1 MQDWPVGALGQA
13 AGEGRGEGGEKF
25 MAAVKAPI
33 NGELLAWAR
42 VEHGLA
48 LEDAASALSVKPERL
63 ASWEAGNAKP
73 TLNQVR
79 KAAVLYQRTPAFFL
93 LRQTPSA
100 EDHRRP
106 TDFRSFAGDTPTLGN
121 ALAREVARA
130 RARRHN
136 LMQLQDTAPHSL
148 PALPTVLDEP
158 AVAAGR
164 MRDHLGIS
172 VEAQAGLTNAS
183 QALNS
188 WVGAVEAQ
196 GVLVFQMSRVSPDVC
211 RGFSVYED
219 VLPIIVLNGADGFG
233 ARQFTLFH
241 ELAHLLSRTSA
252 VCDVWREGG
261 IEARCNE
268 FAADLLMPRQAVAEL
283 LGRGGPQTPDVL
295 AAEFNVSRSAAAVRL
310 RALGR
315 ISQEQLEAYL
325 REAREAAIA
334 QREAVKAREQK
345 GGPSP
350 HLLKVRNL
358 GPRFVGTVLDAMHDE
373 RISVTEAAQIL
384 ESKVQ
389 ALDKLEAEV
398 DRRGVAS

>member
-1 MQDWPVGALGQA
+1 
-13 AGEGRGEGGEKF
+13 

-33 NGELLAWAR
+33 NGRLLEWAR

-48 LEDAASALSVKPERL
+48 LDEAAHALSVKPERL
-63 ASWEAGNAKP
+63 ASWEAGDLKP

-79 KAAVLYQRTPAFFL
+79 KAAALYQRTPAFFL
-93 LRQTPSA
+93 LRETPSA
-100 EDHRRP
+100 EDHQRP
-106 TDFRSFAGDTPTLGN
+106 TDFRSISGDVPTLGN

-136 LMQLQDTAPHSL
+136 LIQLQGAEPHRLPTL
-148 PALPTVLDEP
+148 PAVLDEP

-164 MRDHLGIS
+164 MREHLGIA
-172 VEAQAGLTNAS
+172 VATQAGLAGGS
-183 QALNS
+183 EALNL
-188 WVGAVEAQ
+188 WVRAVEAQ
-196 GVLVFQMSRVSPDVC
+196 GVLVFQMSRVSPEVC

-219 VLPIIVLNGADGFG
+219 VMPVIVLNGADGFG

-261 IEARCNE
+261 VEARCNE
-268 FAADLLMPRQAVAEL
+268 FAADLLMPRDAVL
-283 LGRGGPQTPDVL
+283 DFLGGGGGQTAADL
-295 AAEFNVSRSAAAVRL
+295 ATEFNVSRSAAAVRL

-315 ISQEQLEAYL
+315 ISQEQLDAFL
-325 REAREAAIA
+325 REARQAAIA
-334 QREAVKAREQK
+334 QREAAKERT

-358 GPRFVGTVLDAMHDE
+358 GPRFVSTVLDAMHDE
-373 RISVTEAAQIL
+373 RISVVEAAQIL

-398 DRRGVAS
+398 ERRGVAS

>member
-1 MQDWPVGALGQA
+1 
-13 AGEGRGEGGEKF
+13 
-25 MAAVKAPI
+25 MAAVRAPI
-33 NGELLAWAR
+33 NSDLLAWAR
-42 VEHGLA
+42 EEHGLA
-48 LEDAASALSVKPERL
+48 LEDAAHVIGVKTERL
-63 ASWEAGNAKP
+63 GSWEAGEGKP
-73 TLNQVR
+73 TLNQLR
-79 KAAVLYQRTPAFFL
+79 KAATLYQRTPAFFL
-93 LRQTPSA
+93 LRQTPSD

-106 TDFRSFAGDTPTLGN
+106 TDFRSFSGSNQTLGN

-136 LMQLQDTAPHSL
+136 LMQLQEAEPHTL
-148 PALPTVLDEP
+148 PSLPTVIEEP

-164 MRDHLGIS
+164 MREQLGVS
-172 VEAQAGLTNAS
+172 VAAQARFANAG
-183 QALNS
+183 QALNA
-188 WVGAVEAQ
+188 WVAAVEAQ
-196 GVLVFQMSRVSPDVC
+196 GVLVFQMSRVAPDVC
-211 RGFSVYED
+211 RGFSIYED
-219 VLPIIVLNGADGFG
+219 VLPVIVLNGADGFG

-261 IEARCNE
+261 VEARCNE

-283 LGRGGPQTPDVL
+283 LASGAPAVPDVL
-295 AAEFNVSRSAAAVRL
+295 ASEFNVSKSAAAVRL

-325 REAREAAIA
+325 RDAREAAIA
-334 QREAVKAREQK
+334 QREAARAREQR

>member
-1 MQDWPVGALGQA
+1 
-13 AGEGRGEGGEKF
+13 
-25 MAAVKAPI
+25 MAATVRAPV
-33 NGELLAWAR
+33 NGGLLEWAR

-48 LEDAASALSVKPERL
+48 LEDAAHVLNVKPERL
-63 ASWEAGNAKP
+63 VSWETGDAKP

-79 KAAVLYQRTPAFFL
+79 NAAALYQRTPAFFL
-93 LRQTPSA
+93 LRDTPSDG
-100 EDHRRP
+100 DHRRP
-106 TDFRSFAGDTPTLGN
+106 TDFRSFTGDTPTLGN

-136 LMQLQDTAPHSL
+136 LMQVQDPEPHR
-148 PALPTVLDEP
+148 LPTFP
-158 AVAAGR
+158 AVLEEPSAAASQ
-164 MRDHLGIS
+164 MREHLGIT
-172 VEAQAGLTNAS
+172 VATQAGFANAG

-188 WVGAVEAQ
+188 WVQAVEAQ
-196 GVLVFQMSRVSPDVC
+196 GVLIFQMSRVSPEVC

-219 VLPIIVLNGADGFG
+219 VLPVIVLNGADGFG

-241 ELAHLLSRTSA
+241 ELSHLLSRTSA

-261 IEARCNE
+261 VEARCNE
-268 FAADLLMPRQAVAEL
+268 FAADLLMPRLAVAEL
-283 LGRGGPQTPDVL
+283 LSRGGPQTPDALV
-295 AAEFNVSRSAAAVRL
+295 AEFNVSKSAAAVRL

-315 ISQEQLEAYL
+315 ISQTQLEAYL
-325 REAREAAIA
+325 REARDTAIA
-334 QREAVKAREQK
+334 QREAARAKQK

-358 GPRFVGTVLDAMHDE
+358 GPSFVGTVLDAMHEE

-389 ALDKLEAEV
+389 ALDKLESEV

>member
-1 MQDWPVGALGQA
+1 
-13 AGEGRGEGGEKF
+13 
-25 MAAVKAPI
+25 MAAVRVPV

-48 LEDAASALSVKPERL
+48 LEDAAHALGTKPERL
-63 ASWEAGNAKP
+63 VSWESGDAKP
-73 TLNQVR
+73 TLNQLR
-79 KAAVLYQRTPAFFL
+79 KAASLYQRTPAFFL

-100 EDHRRP
+100 DDHRRP
-106 TDFRSFAGDTPTLGN
+106 TDFRSFTEDTPTLEN

-148 PALPTVLDEP
+148 PSLPGVLEEP

-164 MRDHLGIS
+164 MRDALGVT
-172 VEAQAGLTNAS
+172 VEKQVAFANAS
-183 QALNS
+183 QALNA
-188 WVGAVEAQ
+188 WVEAVEAQ
-196 GVLVFQMSRVSPDVC
+196 GVLVFQMSRVSPAVC

-219 VLPIIVLNGADGFG
+219 VLPVIVLNGADGLG

-261 IEARCNE
+261 VEARCNE
-268 FAADLLMPRQAVAEL
+268 FAADLLMPRQAVADL
-283 LGRGGPQTPDVL
+283 LVRDGPTTPDFL
-295 AAEFNVSRSAAAVRL
+295 ATQFKVSRSAAAVRL
-310 RALGR
+310 RTLGR
-315 ISQEQLEAYL
+315 ITQEQLDAYL

-334 QREAVKAREQK
+334 QRVAAKAREQK

-373 RISVTEAAQIL
+373 RISVTDAAQIL

-389 ALDKLEAEV
+389 ALDKLQAEV

>member
-1 MQDWPVGALGQA
+1 
-13 AGEGRGEGGEKF
+13 

-33 NGELLAWAR
+33 NGRLLAWAR
-42 VEHGLA
+42 DEHGLA
-48 LEDAASALSVKPERL
+48 LEEAAHALSVKPERL
-63 ASWEAGNAKP
+63 AAWEAEDVKP

-79 KAAVLYQRTPAFFL
+79 KAATLYQRTPAFFL
-93 LRQTPSA
+93 LRETPSP

-106 TDFRSFAGDTPTLGN
+106 TDFRSFSGDVPTLGN

-136 LMQLQDTAPHSL
+136 LLQLQDTAAHSL
-148 PALPTVLDEP
+148 PSLPEVLEEP
-158 AVAAGR
+158 ALAAGR
-164 MRDHLGIS
+164 MRDVLGIT
-172 VEAQAGLTNAS
+172 VKKQAAFANTS
-183 QALNS
+183 QALNA
-188 WVGAVEAQ
+188 WVEAVEAQ
-196 GVLVFQMSRVSPDVC
+196 GVLVFQMSRVSPAVC
-211 RGFSVYED
+211 RGFSIYED
-219 VLPIIVLNGADGFG
+219 VLPVIVLNGADGLG

-261 IEARCNE
+261 VEAKCNE
-268 FAADLLMPRQAVAEL
+268 FAADLLMPRQAVVDL
-283 LGRGGPQTPDVL
+283 LVRAGPTTPDVL
-295 AAEFNVSRSAAAVRL
+295 ANHFKVSRSAAAVRL
-310 RALGR
+310 RTLGR
-315 ISQEQLEAYL
+315 ISQEQLDAYL
-325 REAREAAIA
+325 LEAREAAIA
-334 QREAVKAREQK
+334 QREAAKAREQK

-398 DRRGVAS
+398 HRRGVAS

>member
-1 MQDWPVGALGQA
+1 
-13 AGEGRGEGGEKF
+13 
-25 MAAVKAPI
+25 MATVKAPV
-33 NGELLAWAR
+33 NGELLKWAR

-48 LEDAASALSVKPERL
+48 LEDAAHALNIKPERL
-63 ASWEAGNAKP
+63 ASWETGDAKP

-79 KAAVLYQRTPAFFL
+79 NAAALFQRTPAFFL
-93 LRQTPSA
+93 LRQTPSPD
-100 EDHRRP
+100 DHRRP
-106 TDFRSFAGDTPTLGN
+106 TDFRSFTGDTPTLGN

-136 LMQLQDTAPHSL
+136 LMKLQDSEPHGL
-148 PALPTVLDEP
+148 PALPTVLEEP
-158 AVAAGR
+158 AAAASQ
-164 MRDHLGIS
+164 MREHLGIT
-172 VEAQAGLTNAS
+172 VATQTGLASAS

-188 WVGAVEAQ
+188 WVRAVEAQ
-196 GVLVFQMSRVSPDVC
+196 GVLVFQMSRVSPEVC

-252 VCDVWREGG
+252 VCDVWRKGG
-261 IEARCNE
+261 VEARCND
-268 FAADLLMPRQAVAEL
+268 FAADLLMPRLAVAEL
-283 LGRGGPQTPDVL
+283 LSRGGLQTPDVL
-295 AAEFNVSRSAAAVRL
+295 ASEFNASKSAAAVRL

-315 ISQEQLEAYL
+315 ISQEQLEIYL
-325 REAREAAIA
+325 REARDAAIA
-334 QREAVKAREQK
+334 QREAAKAKQK

-358 GPRFVGTVLDAMHDE
+358 GPRFVDAVLDSMHNE
-373 RISVTEAAQIL
+373 RISVTEAAHIL

-389 ALDKLEAEV
+389 ALDELEAEV